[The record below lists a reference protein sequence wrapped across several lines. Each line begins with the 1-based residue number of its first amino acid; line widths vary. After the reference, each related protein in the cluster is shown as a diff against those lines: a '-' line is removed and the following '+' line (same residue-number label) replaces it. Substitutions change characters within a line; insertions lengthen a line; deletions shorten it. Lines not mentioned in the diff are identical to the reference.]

1 MSTGKQNVAYDLSL
15 FEAKPKESKERKN
28 NVVKLPKD
36 KLEANRRKKVKPLQA
51 LCVCLMS
58 FTAVSVVATMVYSQ
72 VQLTELTDQI
82 NVVSNELAEKE
93 SVYTQLN
100 MKAGSKFSLRA
111 IEDISKSNLNMR
123 KSEPSQIK
131 YIKLSEGDKA
141 EIANSSKCCGIIEKI
156 SQAISNLL
164 S

>member
-1 MSTGKQNVAYDLSL
+1 MSTSKQNIAYDLSL
-15 FEAKPKESKERKN
+15 FEAKPKESKDRKN
-28 NVVKLPKD
+28 NVVRLPKD
-36 KLEANRRKKVKPLQA
+36 KLEANRRLKIKPLTA
-51 LCVCLMS
+51 LCVLLMS
-58 FTAVSVVATMVYSQ
+58 FTVVSIVSIMVYSQ

-82 NVVSNELAEKE
+82 DIVSSQLAEKE
-93 SVYTQLN
+93 SIYTQLN

-111 IEDISKSNLNMR
+111 VEDISSSDLHMR

-141 EIANSSKCCGIIEKI
+141 EISNNSKCCGIIERI
-156 SQAISNLL
+156 SDAISNLL